1 MGIIGGTHTYP
12 ASGVVMTDRETL
24 SAALDEWKTS
34 LFRLEALDRY
44 QVDAEQPLLSA
55 YLRGER
61 VRPYDA
67 GLEEWLELRRQE
79 YAAGKRRMRVHAI
92 AGPVTPY
99 LAFEI
104 EWAYIACA
112 KAGEDI
118 RLAHWRSWAESPFR
132 HQPPDFYVLDDA
144 RVVVMEY
151 SAERRWVGGQ
161 LITAAAE
168 AEPWLRLRDLAISAA
183 VPLTEYLER
192 VPSLDLHQAALRT
205 SA

>member
-1 MGIIGGTHTYP
+1 
-12 ASGVVMTDRETL
+12 MTDRETL
-24 SAALDEWKTS
+24 SVALDDWTTS

-44 QVDAEQPLLSA
+44 EVDAEQPLLSA

-79 YAAGKRRMRVHAI
+79 YAAGKRRTRVHAI
-92 AGPVTPY
+92 TGPLTRY

-104 EWAYIACA
+104 EWAYVACA
-112 KAGEDI
+112 ETGEDI

-132 HQPPDFYVLDDA
+132 RQPPDFYVLDDA

-161 LITAAAE
+161 LITGVAE
-168 AEPWLRLRDLAISAA
+168 VEPWLRLRDLAISAS
-183 VPLTEYLER
+183 VPLTEYLESA
-192 VPSLDLHQAALRT
+192 PFLDLHQPALRT